1 MAQIYDLD
9 EMECMMFNV
18 CCIKIERAFQFS
30 KSGDTYS
37 IDDFESNSIL
47 LFIYFKMMESCMY
60 RRHSKEYLVAFSIC
74 MFRFHFVEI

>member
-9 EMECMMFNV
+9 EMEWMMFNV
-18 CCIKIERAFQFS
+18 CCIKIERAFQF

-47 LFIYFKMMESCMY
+47 LFIYFKMMESCM
-60 RRHSKEYLVAFSIC
+60 
-74 MFRFHFVEI
+74 